1 MKFCNGI
8 LWKNRTPQRSSRA
21 STPSGFL
28 SALAIHSLIDA
39 ASLLAT
45 VPMSKV
51 ALPSIDYRMSP
62 ENVSEDLGTEKVK
75 DKNYAVVTVLFNSIS
90 KQDSS
95 ELIKAIF
102 NDKMTTPILSTLDF
116 QLLVFLIKFSFH
128 NNTLVSDTNQI

>member
-1 MKFCNGI
+1 MGFCG
-8 LWKNRTPQRSSRA
+8 RTEPPQRSSRA